1 MLKRKITDKLIKW
14 KNSSKRH
21 PLLIDGA
28 RQVGKTTAVREFARN
43 NYKTFYE
50 LNFLENSGYAAI
62 FSGDLDASSILT
74 KLSLAFPSVNRT
86 DGSTLIFLDEIQHC
100 PNGRT
105 SLKFLAED
113 ERFDVIASGSLLG
126 LNHSEEESFPV
137 GYIETME
144 LFPLDFEEFL
154 WAMGIGEDIIR
165 YLRDCYENRKSV
177 ENFIHEIMLKYFTT
191 YMVTGGMPAV
201 VQDYAKYKDYAS
213 VLHIQRD
220 IIAGYKKD
228 VVKYAEDNEKARIL
242 RTFDSIPSQLSKAN
256 KKFQYSVIGQGSRS
270 REYGTALLW
279 LKDAGIISFCKNLSS
294 LQVPLSGFVI
304 GDEFKT
310 YMNDAGLLV
319 SMFEDGTAMKIMQGE
334 LGLFKGAFYENII
347 AQCLKANGFPLF
359 YFSPSSSLEI
369 DFVIMYRNSPCIIEV
384 KSGENKKSKSL
395 NTVLSTEKYG
405 VKQAIRFSRNN
416 VGESDYILSL
426 PLYMVMF
433 LEVDSSNPDSLPTA
447 DEIRKHIPD

>member
-177 ENFIHEIMLKYFTT
+177 ENFIHETMLKYFTT

>member
-1 MLKRKITDKLIKW
+1 MLRRKIYDYMLNWKENRKNECLIIK
-14 KNSSKRH
+14 
-21 PLLIDGA
+21 GA
-28 RQVGKTTAVREFARN
+28 RQVGKTFIIEEFG
-43 NYKTFYE
+43 KTFNHFFE
-50 LNFLENSGYAAI
+50 VNFLLHPELKDI
-62 FSGDLDASSILT
+62 FKGSLDVDDIMMR
-74 KLSLAFPSVNRT
+74 LSMFFPNAEF
-86 DGSTLIFLDEIQHC
+86 GESTLIFLDEIQHC

-334 LGLFKGAFYENII
+334 LGLFKGAFYENVI
-347 AQCLKANGFPLF
+347 ATSLLALGHRLF
-359 YFSPSSSLEI
+359 YFSPSDTLEI
-369 DFVIMYRNSPCIIEV
+369 DFIINYKGAPCLLEV
-384 KSGENKKSKSL
+384 KSGENTKSKSL
-395 NTVLSTEKYG
+395 NAVLNNPKYK
-405 VKQAIRFSRNN
+405 VNQAIRLSRKN
-416 VGESDYILSL
+416 VGEEGKILSL
-426 PLYMVMF
+426 PLYMIMF
-433 LEVDSSNPDSLPTA
+433 LKDETDNSWESNLPDPEKMFETNS
-447 DEIRKHIPD
+447 I